1 MLDYLVVGLGLSG
14 LAVSSQLE
22 KQQKSFRVFED
33 FSEKSSLVAGG
44 IFNPVILKRFK
55 LAWKA
60 DEQLEKA
67 IPFYQQLE
75 NELGEKVLYPWN
87 IYRKFHSAEEQ
98 NNWFEAADKPLL
110 SPFFDTRL
118 EKQLN
123 ACIEGDYSFGRV
135 RNTGNIDTDILLK
148 NYAAR
153 LKQKDQISF
162 ERFDYD
168 ALKIYSDSVEYK
180 GISARQIIFCEGWGM
195 RHNPYFNYLPLRGNK
210 GEYLIIYSE
219 ELKLDKPLKSSFF
232 ILPLGNDLY
241 KVGATYEHKDLE
253 PVPTENARKQ
263 LTEFLD
269 ETLKCSYEV
278 VDQVAAVRP
287 ATADRRPLVGRHPEY
302 SSLYCCNGYGSRGVL
317 IAPTAAEELL
327 KFIEEEKP
335 LSEEMDIKRFTRKHY
350 KKSQ

>member
-14 LAVSSQLE
+14 LAVSSRLE

-33 FSEKSSLVAGG
+33 FSHKSSLVAGG

-60 DEQLEKA
+60 DKQLEKA

-75 NELGEKVLYPWN
+75 NQLEEKVLYPWN

-98 NNWFEAADKPLL
+98 NNWFEAADKPQL
-110 SPFFDTRL
+110 SPFLDTQL
-118 EKQLN
+118 EKHIN
-123 ACIEGDYSFGRV
+123 PCIKGDFSFGRV
-135 RNTGNIDTDILLK
+135 RHTGNIDTDILLK
-148 NYAAR
+148 NYAAK
-153 LKQKDQISF
+153 LKEKDRISF
-162 ERFDYD
+162 ERFDYE
-168 ALKIYSDSVEYK
+168 ALKIISNGVEYK
-180 GISARQIIFCEGWGM
+180 GFSARQIIFCEGWGM

-219 ELKLDKPLKSSFF
+219 NLKLHKPLKSAFF

-241 KVGATYEHKDLE
+241 KVGATYDHKDLE
-253 PVPTENARKQ
+253 PVPTRAAREQ
-263 LTEFLD
+263 LTKFLND
-269 ETLKCSYEV
+269 TLKCPYEL

-302 SSLYCCNGYGSRGVL
+302 SSLYCCNGFGSRGVL
-317 IAPTAAEELL
+317 IAPTAAEELIGL
-327 KFIEEEKP
+327 IEEQKP

-350 KKSQ
+350 KKA